1 MSDDNTE
8 FNAEYVFSVV
18 CGLGSA
24 YLIEK
29 KAPGTHPIIKFFFV
43 PILVTWLILM
53 LINTTMPSL
62 TRETKQF
69 GNYVSSKTLD
79 GIDKMQYLQIF
90 PPLFAVL
97 VIFII
102 LLYNRNFDQSNNSA
116 NRRRNNSS
124 RNNSYSNSNNNS
136 NNNNS
141 NNNNSNNNNSS
152 NNNSSNNNSSNNNS
166 SNKA

>member
-8 FNAEYVFSVV
+8 FNSEYIFSVI

-53 LINTTMPSL
+53 LINTTMPGL
-62 TRETKQF
+62 TRETRKF
-69 GNYVSSKTLD
+69 NNYVSSKTLD
-79 GIDKMQYLQIF
+79 GIDKMQYLQVF

-102 LLYNRNFDQSNNSA
+102 LLYNRNFDQT
-116 NRRRNNSS
+116 NNSS
-124 RNNSYSNSNNNS
+124 NKRVNNTGSNQHSNNSNNNS
-136 NNNNS
+136 NNSNNS
-141 NNNNSNNNNSS
+141 NNNSNNSNNSNNDSNNS
-152 NNNSSNNNSSNNNS
+152 
-166 SNKA
+166 NKD